1 MAQKGYISEFM
12 NGGRIVSHG
21 KINDLSNGFK
31 LPGDVPFSFMSDRN
45 PAHRRLTRSC
55 PCGALRT
62 SSYRKHPSCS
72 TTGRRWLL
80 WNSPP
85 IRKSLRRTT
94 SIGEAD
100 VTWRVRYDCI
110 TVPLP
115 VEAHT
120 GVDFLCPAQEEE
132 KPANGH
138 GYIGYA
144 HQERR

>member
-21 KINDLSNGFK
+21 KSTTCQTVSNCRATFRSLS
-31 LPGDVPFSFMSDRN
+31 MYDRN
-45 PAHRRLTRSC
+45 SAHRRLTRFL
-55 PCGALRT
+55 PCDAVRT
-62 SSYRKHPSCS
+62 KSRRKHPYRS
-72 TTGRRWLL
+72 TTGHRWRL